1 MSIQAISSSPHS
13 YTILFPAVSGPENE
27 NESASLQDA
36 LHAGGDNVE
45 KIEPS
50 ECKIPKTD
58 TGDSATE
65 EMIDIK
71 VVYNRNKYDV
81 SAPATT
87 TVAQFKKQLQTLL
100 GIN

>member
-1 MSIQAISSSPHS
+1 M
-13 YTILFPAVSGPENE
+13 FPAVSGPDSE
-27 NESASLQDA
+27 NESASLRDV
-36 LHAGGDNVE
+36 LRTEGDNAE

-50 ECKIPKTD
+50 ECKIAKTD
-58 TGDSATE
+58 SGDSTVE

-100 GIN
+100 GINL